1 MKILAIDDSSINLL
15 LMKSSM
21 EKHLPDALFES
32 AQSGH
37 AGLILARNW
46 RPDTILL
53 DLQMPDMDGFET
65 IRLLKLDPATAY
77 IPIIIITAADVES
90 KDRIKALDLGADA
103 FLQKPLSPHELV
115 AHIKVM
121 LRIKM
126 AEERLRH
133 SQKLEAIGILAG
145 GVAHDFNNILT
156 VIRGY
161 STMLLMQTTPDDP
174 QYESLQM
181 IVDAAKRASDL
192 TQNLLTFSRK
202 QEVTPSKAEL
212 CSLVSSFEKFIRR
225 IIGDNITL
233 SFICDQHTIPASVD
247 RSMIEQMLMNLAINA
262 RDAMPNGG
270 RLTITTA
277 NTHLDQK
284 QARVLEL
291 PPGIYVRLEVEDT
304 GSGIPQ
310 EVLPKIFDPFF
321 TTKEVGKGSGLGL
334 SMVYGI
340 VQQHQGAITVKSTLD
355 VGTLFTVYLP
365 VNDESGT
372 IDEVPL

>member
-1 MKILAIDDSSINLL
+1 
-15 LMKSSM
+15 
-21 EKHLPDALFES
+21 
-32 AQSGH
+32 
-37 AGLILARNW
+37 
-46 RPDTILL
+46 
-53 DLQMPDMDGFET
+53 
-65 IRLLKLDPATAY
+65 
-77 IPIIIITAADVES
+77 
-90 KDRIKALDLGADA
+90 
-103 FLQKPLSPHELV
+103 
-115 AHIKVM
+115 
-121 LRIKM
+121 
-126 AEERLRH
+126 
-133 SQKLEAIGILAG
+133 
-145 GVAHDFNNILT
+145 
-156 VIRGY
+156 
-161 STMLLMQTTPDDP
+161 MLLMQATPDDP

-277 NTHLDQK
+277 NTHLDQE

-372 IDEVPL
+372 IDEAPL

>member
-161 STMLLMQTTPDDP
+161 STMLLMQTTPDAP

-372 IDEVPL
+372 IDEAPL